1 VKLISICQ
9 SGRDAISGKSKVV
22 NVGIVTAL
30 LVAYTVFIVEAPFAT
45 VATVPG
51 LTVYVKSPKLLEVGS
66 INEKELSNKEYVP
79 AFGPSVIA
87 EISG

>member
-1 VKLISICQ
+1 MSICQ

-22 NVGIVTAL
+22 NVGIVTAP
-30 LVAYTVFIVEAPFAT
+30 LVAYTVFLVEAPSAT

-51 LTVYVKSPKLLEVGS
+51 LSVYVKSPKLFELGS

-79 AFGPSVIA
+79 AFEPSVIA
-87 EISG
+87 EILG